1 MILIDALNIL
11 RLAFLNIGLSTQIN
25 QRSMVLRVADA
36 QYVLFGEWGRGE
48 ITISASLVYQ
58 QIPSSAPSHC
68 LTQPGLN

>member
-1 MILIDALNIL
+1 MILINALNIL

-48 ITISASLVYQ
+48 ITISALLPDCSILASDVFD
-58 QIPSSAPSHC
+58 AE
-68 LTQPGLN
+68 